1 MRFLISVAVSF
12 LIVFFFTHFSLAQ
25 NESPTVNEMESY
37 FDINQQFVLTNP
49 EQNYPEIYAL
59 MMKGDSLKA
68 RAYELEDHSQTDE
81 YDEEEL
87 NQTIS
92 EYHIF
97 ENDYQEAVIKA
108 QLEIIEKSDLTV
120 DRFEQ
125 ILEAI
130 DSEEEKYTKVFYDVL
145 VSKFQS
151 LLINENEFIPGFNS
165 ELFKWLFVRRAELLL
180 LQTVADQEFAE
191 LAEYSSTISY
201 RELQERTKQ
210 IYEPSNSKV
219 EEILSYKDIEEEDL
233 RQLDALLENNYV
245 LGVAIQAFMEN
256 KIKFDSNANVVIIN
270 N

>member
-1 MRFLISVAVSF
+1 MRLLLTYFFPILT
-12 LIVFFFTHFSLAQ
+12 VFFFTNLLLAQ
-25 NESPTVNEMESY
+25 SEPPTVNEMESY
-37 FDINQQFVLTNP
+37 FDINQQFIIANP
-49 EQNYPEIYAL
+49 EQDYPEIYAL

-68 RAYELEDHSQTDE
+68 RAYELEDYSQTAE
-81 YDEEEL
+81 YDEEEI
-87 NQTIS
+87 NQTIR

-97 ENDYQEAVIKA
+97 EDQYQEAVLKV
-108 QLEIIEKSDLTV
+108 QSEIIEKSDLTA

-125 ILEAI
+125 ILIAI
-130 DSEEEKYTKVFYDVL
+130 DSEDKKFTKVFHDVL
-145 VSKFQS
+145 VTKFQS
-151 LLINENEFIPGFNS
+151 LLMNENEFIPGFNN
-165 ELFKWLFVRRAELLL
+165 ELFKWFFVRRAELLL
-180 LQTVADQEFAE
+180 LQAVADQEFAE
-191 LAEYSSTISY
+191 LAEYSSSISY

-256 KIKFDSNANVVIIN
+256 KIKFDSNGNVVIVN